1 MNESILS
8 NISSDLLSLDK
19 ENGNEYKD
27 CIVFDDIPEYDT
39 QDYDIFDDKDFKKYI
54 GDIEKICRTS
64 FEYRQ
69 FVNYLREYMNMNK
82 CSFFSNV
89 TNSESFKIKIHLH
102 HCPFTLYDICMTVF
116 NKRNFYGESLEVE
129 MVAKEVMYIH
139 YFLMVGIIPLA
150 ETVHELVHSQMI
162 FIPIDNVLGNYSEFI
177 DIYKEFIP
185 EEAMEKFEA
194 MTQQT
199 LTYNNAVNSNI
210 LQIDPIV
217 IKLSGDEDG
226 NGTYALPHMEQ
237 IVSLM
242 KNRVQEI
249 KDNGYQLPSY
259 VEDNSKEI
267 LDAEYTDVTL
277 EDAFGYV

>member
-1 MNESILS
+1 MNESIFS
-8 NISSDLLSLDK
+8 NVSNELALDQK
-19 ENGNEYKD
+19 ETGIEYKD

-150 ETVHELVHSQMI
+150 ETVHELVHSQI
-162 FIPIDNVLGNYSEFI
+162 LFIPIDNVLGNYSEFI
-177 DIYKEFIP
+177 EIYKEFIP
-185 EEAMEKFEA
+185 EEAMERFEA
-194 MTQQT
+194 TMQQT
-199 LTYNNAVNSNI
+199 IAYNNAANSSI
-210 LQIDPIV
+210 LKIDPVV
-217 IKLSGDEDG
+217 IKLSGDNEG
-226 NGTYALPHMEQ
+226 EGTYALPQMEQ
-237 IVSLM
+237 IVLLT
-242 KNRVQEI
+242 KDRDQEI
-249 KDNGYQLPSY
+249 KERGDKLPSY
-259 VEDNSKEI
+259 DEKTKEK
-267 LDAEYTDVTL
+267 
-277 EDAFGYV
+277 